1 LKLED
6 SKFVVYNCFMR
17 PILMIELLEAIDELT
32 EIIDDL
38 KEFEQFLLKVPEP
51 ESRTTTIILAD
62 ALSKVEK
69 YVLQYEDQLIELQDQ
84 YVMVQREEE

>member
-1 LKLED
+1 
-6 SKFVVYNCFMR
+6 
-17 PILMIELLEAIDELT
+17 MIELLEAIDELT

-84 YVMVQREEE
+84 YVMVQREEEWTKKLLIEKSKTFWLMHL

>member
-1 LKLED
+1 
-6 SKFVVYNCFMR
+6 
-17 PILMIELLEAIDELT
+17 MIELLEAIDELT

-51 ESRTTTIILAD
+51 EARTTKFILSD

>member
-1 LKLED
+1 
-6 SKFVVYNCFMR
+6 MR

-32 EIIDDL
+32 DIIDEL
-38 KEFEQFLLKVPEP
+38 KEFEQELIKIPEP
-51 ESRTTTIILAD
+51 ESRTTKFILSE

-84 YVMVQREEE
+84 YVMVLREEE

>member
-1 LKLED
+1 
-6 SKFVVYNCFMR
+6 MR

-32 EIIDDL
+32 EIIDEL
-38 KEFEQFLLKVPEP
+38 KEFEQELIKIPDP
-51 ESRTTTIILAD
+51 ESRTTKFILSE

-84 YVMVQREEE
+84 YVMVLREEE

>member
-1 LKLED
+1 
-6 SKFVVYNCFMR
+6 MR

-32 EIIDDL
+32 DIIDEL
-38 KEFEQFLLKVPEP
+38 KEFEQELIKIPEP
-51 ESRTTTIILAD
+51 ESRTTKFILSE

-84 YVMVQREEE
+84 YVMALREEE

>member
-1 LKLED
+1 
-6 SKFVVYNCFMR
+6 
-17 PILMIELLEAIDELT
+17 MIELLEAIDELT